1 MGAGPNARRQLP
13 GLVRAYFA
21 YVRKLLAA
29 DPRPT
34 ELHAIR
40 LATKRLR
47 YSLELF
53 RPCYGPGLETRL
65 AALQNL
71 QQILGEVNDCVA
83 AERLL
88 EDLLPAT
95 PARSRAEQFLR
106 RSAAAKAVA
115 LRKQWHES
123 FDAPGREQWWLQYL
137 VKEARDWKP
146 RL

>member
-1 MGAGPNARRQLP
+1 MGAMRNARRQLP
-13 GLVRAYFA
+13 PLVQAYFA
-21 YVRKLLAA
+21 RVRELLAA
-29 DPRPT
+29 DPPPA

-65 AALQNL
+65 AALQSL

-106 RSAAAKAVA
+106 RSAAC
-115 LRKQWHES
+115 
-123 FDAPGREQWWLQYL
+123 
-137 VKEARDWKP
+137 
-146 RL
+146 